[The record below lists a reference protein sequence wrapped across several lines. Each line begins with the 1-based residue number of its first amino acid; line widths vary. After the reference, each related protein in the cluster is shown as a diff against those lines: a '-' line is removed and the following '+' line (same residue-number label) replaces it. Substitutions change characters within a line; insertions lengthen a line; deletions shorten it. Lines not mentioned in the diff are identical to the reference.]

1 MLQSIAD
8 FFRLIWY
15 LIRVLFMSRESLERE
30 NAEMRRQIAA
40 LEAEAAR
47 AKCEHEDEGQS

>member
-8 FFRLIWY
+8 FFRLFWH

-30 NAEMRRQIAA
+30 NAEMRRQIAT

-47 AKCEHEDEGQS
+47 AKSEHEDDGQS